1 MSDPLS
7 TLRAAVYGAG
17 VVLAMAFATA
27 AWSAVAADARDVG
40 PDTIDVS
47 SFPPEVR
54 EVYPLFQVKC
64 SKCHSLARPINSSI
78 SGDEWKGYIK
88 KMIRR
93 PASGIN
99 EEVGQR
105 IFGFLKFYTVNK
117 ASAQADGGSR

>member
-1 MSDPLS
+1 MSGAPGS
-7 TLRAAVYGAG
+7 LRAAAYGAG
-17 VVLAMAFATA
+17 VVWALAFAGA
-27 AWSAVAADARDVG
+27 AWPAAAPDARDVG

-47 SFPPEVR
+47 PFPPEVR

-78 SGDEWKGYIK
+78 SGDEWKAYIK

-105 IFGFLKFYTVNK
+105 IFEFLKYYSVK
-117 ASAQADGGSR
+117 KGSAQADGGTR